1 MSGFFHFDSQELQA
15 REAFAVTQAALRSEE
30 NAKHRP
36 ADHLATTAWNAG
48 EEHTVQVDSCDGG
61 PSYGDGDIFRQRT
74 GSNPGAFAEAGSL
87 DYEHRDIP
95 FIHVAQASLSQY
107 VDEVNPLPP
116 VHSTFRKVCQLS
128 AASLALFSMLVLL
141 FVSTGVDRVP
151 EKARPLHTV
160 LTRLSVG
167 KPALPTR
174 RELAATTSA
183 PTVTHSPTT
192 THNPTAANPVTA
204 APTTGPTDIW
214 MAAKE
219 GSVTYVSTFLA
230 NGADIDALNSETGTT
245 VLIDAIWVGNY
256 DVAEFLIN
264 KGADVNKKARSH
276 HAPLHVAAKT
286 GHWKVLKLLLK
297 SDNIKVNI
305 KNEKEET
312 PLHVAAH
319 FQEIES
325 VERLL
330 KADDVDVNAKNKHG
344 RTPLDMCKETAKGK
358 RIQTLIEDYG
368 GERSG

>member
-1 MSGFFHFDSQELQA
+1 MSGFFQFDYQELQA
-15 REAFAVTQAALRSEE
+15 REAFALTQAALRSEE
-30 NAKHRP
+30 TAKQRP
-36 ADHLATTAWNAG
+36 ADHLATTTWNTG
-48 EEHTVQVDSCDGG
+48 EEHTVQVDSCDSG
-61 PSYGDGDIFRQRT
+61 PSYGDGDAFRQRI
-74 GSNPGAFAEAGSL
+74 GSNPGAFAEAGRL
-87 DYEHRDIP
+87 NDEHRDLS

-128 AASLALFSMLVLL
+128 AASLAVFSMLVLL
-141 FVSTGVDRVP
+141 FVSTGVNRVP
-151 EKARPLHTV
+151 EKVRPLHTV

-174 RELAATTSA
+174 RELAGAITSA
-183 PTVTHSPTT
+183 PTATHT
-192 THNPTAANPVTA
+192 PTATAVTVTTAPVA
-204 APTTGPTDIW
+204 GPTDIW
-214 MAAKE
+214 IAAKE
-219 GSVTYVSTFLA
+219 GSVTYVSNFLA

-256 DVAEFLIN
+256 DVAEFLIE

-297 SDNIKVNI
+297 SDDIKVNL

-358 RIQTLIEDYG
+358 RIQTLIKEYG